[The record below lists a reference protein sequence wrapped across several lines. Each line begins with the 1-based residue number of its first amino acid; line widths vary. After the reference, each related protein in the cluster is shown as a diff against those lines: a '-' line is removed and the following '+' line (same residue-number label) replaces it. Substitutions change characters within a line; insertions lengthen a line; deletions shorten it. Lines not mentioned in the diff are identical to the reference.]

1 MSYWVAV
8 AARNA
13 SEHLPRTLTSLL
25 SQSLRPERIIVVDDG
40 STDQTPDLLKTYE
53 QQHEGTIKI
62 LTLPDRGF
70 DIRRVPSNINGAWKD
85 AEDSGLKSDFFM
97 ISGDD
102 CCYAPNYTEF
112 LVSRMRADHTI
123 VVASGRP
130 SSSREGFSREHSPS
144 GSGRMVDSRFW
155 REVGSEYPV
164 RAGWETWLLYAA
176 SQKGLKVRLFD
187 DVVFDHLQPRG
198 TRHQFAYWGAAMQTL
213 GYHPLYALGRIAK
226 NAVSPTIAPRR
237 AVNMIR
243 GYLEARLGSN
253 DSFLSPFNSSL
264 RSFVYQQQA
273 YRIASIV
280 ESVGRR

>member
-1 MSYWVAV
+1 MSYWAAV

-25 SQSLRPERIIVVDDG
+25 SQSLKPERIIVVDDG
-40 STDQTPDLLKTYE
+40 STDQTPHLLKTYE

-70 DIRRVPSNINGAWKD
+70 DIRRVPSNINRAWKD

-102 CCYAPNYTEF
+102 CFYAPNYTEL
-112 LVSRMRADHTI
+112 LVSRMQADHTI

-130 SSSREGFSREHSPS
+130 SSSSEGFSREHSPS

-155 REVGSEYPV
+155 RDVGSEYPV

-176 SQKGLKVRLFD
+176 SQKGLKVRLYD
-187 DVVFDHLQPRG
+187 DVAFDHLQPRG
-198 TRHQFAYWGAAMQTL
+198 TRHQFVYWGAAMQTL

-237 AVNMIR
+237 AMNMLR

-264 RSFVYQQQA
+264 RSFVYQQQG
-273 YRIASIV
+273 YRIARIAGSLL
-280 ESVGRR
+280 